1 MCNKQQHPVINGP
14 NKTAPTLN
22 KDKNQLGNST
32 TFDVVDLV
40 IFPSASLVIVS
51 VFFVVVPSEVLDVSP
66 GRKEGLLGDVG
77 AGVVVGVVVG
87 IVGEGVVV
95 GVVGVV
101 AVVAVVADPEEVEVG
116 PEEVVVDQEEVAEA
130 EEADAAD
137 AVEEEDIRIYKTKKK
152 NRIISLYF
160 A

>member
-40 IFPSASLVIVS
+40 IFPSASLIIVS

-77 AGVVVGVVVG
+77 AGVVVGVVG

-101 AVVAVVADPEEVEVG
+101 GAG
-116 PEEVVVDQEEVAEA
+116 VVVTGEGVVVTGEGVVVTGEGVVVTG
-130 EEADAAD
+130 EGVVVTGEG
-137 AVEEEDIRIYKTKKK
+137 VVVTGEGVVVVPSGEKPPKG
-152 NRIISLYF
+152 SLE
-160 A
+160 